1 MEMKFSCWASM
12 TILKTISVNKSYG
25 NEVQLLCQYDYFKT
39 ISVDKSY
46 GNEVQLLCQYDYFKN
61 Y

>member
-1 MEMKFSCWASM
+1 MRGTLSEMKFSCCASM

-25 NEVQLLCQYDYFKT
+25 NEVQLLCQYDY
-39 ISVDKSY
+39 S
-46 GNEVQLLCQYDYFKN
+46 KN